1 MNDDSNFIMSVESKA
16 IDLGFDDVGFCKAH
30 IPPITRKRLIEFID
44 KGRHGEMSWM
54 SEKLYTRL
62 NPTNMWG
69 EAKTALVVLAN
80 YSNDK
85 NPLDF
90 LEKKNNGLISVY
102 AQNKD
107 YHKWIKGRLKNLTSW
122 ILSQTRGKAKVF
134 VDTAPLMEKPLAEA
148 SGLGWVG
155 KHTNLISKSFGN
167 WTFIGVILFDFELTS
182 KAEPP
187 KGLCGTCSKCIDICP
202 TNAFPQP
209 YKLDAR
215 KCISYLTIEH
225 KHHISRKYR
234 SLMGNRI
241 YGCDDCLAICPWN
254 KFAKLSSNIAFKA
267 KKEFN
272 NPSLQKLSKINEVEF
287 KKMFSGSPI
296 KRIGRNQFIRNV
308 LIAMGNSSSKSML
321 PCVVKLINDD
331 SSLVRVA
338 AIWALGKLSKQRF
351 NIEKRHNFN
360 KERDKDVKKEWM
372 LTYNEIN

>member
-1 MNDDSNFIMSVESKA
+1 
-16 IDLGFDDVGFCKAH
+16 
-30 IPPITRKRLIEFID
+30 
-44 KGRHGEMSWM
+44 MSWM

-69 EAKTALVVLAN
+69 EAKSALVVLAN

-85 NPLDF
+85 NPLNF

-155 KHTNLISKSFGN
+155 KHTNLISRSFGN

-182 KAEPP
+182 KSKPL
-187 KGLCGTCSKCIDICP
+187 KRLCGTCSKCIDICP
-202 TNAFPQP
+202 TNAFPKP

-225 KHHISRKYR
+225 KHHIPRKYR

-267 KKEFN
+267 KKDFN
-272 NPSLQKLSKINEVEF
+272 NPSLQRLSEINEVEF
-287 KKMFSGSPI
+287 KKMFSDSPI

-360 KERDKDVKKEWM
+360 KERDNDVKKEWM